1 MKWPRLVPPAVCCTP
16 CTVVLTGAEGE
27 DGAPQVLAELS
38 LACNWQDKPRQEL
51 DAERQKQLKLVADLT
66 ANSVSSSQVDS
77 ITGYLSHW
85 EDVSF
90 DDRRRVLDTLV
101 SKVEATRTELAIE
114 WKI

>member
-1 MKWPRLVPPAVCCTP
+1 MMSLRKMCQPILT
-16 CTVVLTGAEGE
+16 TSLIDTLTGANPLLLQYANSRIE
-27 DGAPQVLAELS
+27 
-38 LACNWQDKPRQEL
+38 EL